1 MFVFT
6 SLITGL
12 LIALMVQVNG
22 LLRGAAGELPALVL
36 IHAAG
41 LAASGAYLLAKT
53 LLRRRGFFPSH
64 RARKSGPEHI
74 SGPARK
80 SPAVTLRRFP
90 YWGAAAGVLGI
101 GVVFLNNEVFA
112 RGGVLLTLAGT
123 LTGQTLSASLLELT
137 AFFRDRRA
145 PALQRIVSP
154 LLIVPGTVLIA
165 LRSGIPPLWIFLA
178 LTPGILLMIQSVM
191 NAKLSLL
198 LDTPRML
205 ILNYGSATAALFIIV
220 MATGGITAAFA
231 PIPWETI
238 PSYLVFG
245 GGLLGA
251 AVIGVSSFLFART
264 SAVKVVL
271 GLYIGQIGLGVILD
285 LIAGRG
291 LSVEKVVGIV
301 LLLLG
306 LVSGRVRFR
315 RR

>member
-1 MFVFT
+1 MYTVF
-6 SLITGL
+6 SLMTGL

-41 LAASGAYLLAKT
+41 LAASGIYFLIKLITRK
-53 LLRRRGFFPSH
+53 RG
-64 RARKSGPEHI
+64 R
-74 SGPARK
+74 
-80 SPAVTLRRFP
+80 PAVTLRRFP
-90 YWGAAAGVLGI
+90 YWGLAAGVLGI

-112 RGGVLLTLAGT
+112 RGGVLLVLAGT

-137 AFFRDRRA
+137 AFFKERKS
-145 PALQRIVSP
+145 PAVQRIVSP
-154 LLIVPGTVLIA
+154 LLIVPGTILIA
-165 LRSGIPPLWIFLA
+165 MRSGIPPLWIFLA
-178 LTPGILLMIQSVM
+178 LTPGIILMIQSVM
-191 NAKLSLL
+191 NAKLSVL

-205 ILNYGSATAALFIIV
+205 LLNYGSATAVLFILV
-220 MATGGITAAFA
+220 LSTGGVSAVFG
-231 PIPWETI
+231 PVPWGEM
-238 PSYLVFG
+238 PSYLIFG
-245 GGLLGA
+245 GGLLGT
-251 AVIGVSSFLFART
+251 AVIGISSFLFART

-291 LSVEKVVGIV
+291 LAIEKIIGIA

-315 RR
+315 GRTGTGGG